1 MMNDLFLV
9 LGLVVATLAIPSV
22 ISAFSESRTPRAA
35 AILVMIGGGLIALA
49 VTQQPGGYSFGDIPD
64 VFTRVIAHYL
74 R

>member
-9 LGLVVATLAIPSV
+9 LGLIVSALAIPSV

-35 AILVMIGGGLIALA
+35 AIMIMIGGGLVALA
-49 VTQQPGGYSFGDIPD
+49 VTQQPGGYSFGEIPA
-64 VFTRVIAHYL
+64 VFTRVVAHYL

>member
-1 MMNDLFLV
+1 MKNDLFLV
-9 LGLVVATLAIPSV
+9 MGLIVSALAIPSV

-35 AILVMIGGGLIALA
+35 AIMIMIGGSLIALA
-49 VTQQPGGYSFGDIPD
+49 VTQQPGGYSFGDIPQ